1 MLDIETQLNRLKQR
15 VAAIDKQFA
24 QKYARNDST
33 PAAAAPALQPLH
45 ARSFIEQWA
54 EGAVVSNEFGEH
66 FQTERLFSRL
76 KQHGSVDIG
85 SLSELPPCL
94 LDALSENAIAGI
106 APEKWAFLDT
116 ETTGLA
122 GGSGTYA
129 FLIGVG
135 RITAEGFRV
144 RQFFMREYAEERSV
158 LAALE
163 AHLSEFEVMITYNGK
178 SYDQPLLETRY
189 RMCRHKPPFSRL
201 EHLDLLF
208 GARRLWKLRLES
220 CRLVQLEQQILGV
233 FREGDLPGELIP
245 YVYFEYLRSRE
256 AARLVPVFH
265 HNAMDILT
273 LACLTAVVPVA
284 FRTTDAAALNLVG
297 VRRGEDLVG
306 IARWLLN
313 SGETEKSL
321 DLMKRAIDIGLPDK
335 LLFRSLWDVAA
346 LEKKVQRPS
355 AALKIFTELA
365 GCRNVH
371 RVAALEELAKYY
383 EHEEKNYGVALE
395 FTLQALALDRTANL
409 LKRRERLERKLTKHK
424 TTRPRK
430 LALHSASPLESSP
443 ETESFLPLP

>member
-1 MLDIETQLNRLKQR
+1 MLDTETQLARLKER
-15 VAAIDKQFA
+15 VAAIDR
-24 QKYARNDST
+24 KYARKDNTST
-33 PAAAAPALQPLH
+33 AAAPAAAP
-45 ARSFIEQWA
+45 ARTGSARTFIEEWA
-54 EGAVVSNEFGEH
+54 EGNVVGNEFGEH
-66 FQTERLFSRL
+66 FQAERLFSGL
-76 KQHGSVDIG
+76 KQHGSADIG
-85 SLSELPPCL
+85 ALSELPASL
-94 LDALSENAIAGI
+94 LDALSENGI
-106 APEKWAFLDT
+106 PDVAPQRWAFLDT

-135 RITAEGFRV
+135 RITADGFRV
-144 RQFFMREYAEERSV
+144 RQFFMRDYVEEKSV

-163 AHLSEFEVMITYNGK
+163 AHLNEFDVMITYNGK
-178 SYDQPLLETRY
+178 AYDQPLLETRY
-189 RMCRHKPPFSRL
+189 RMCRQKPPFARM

-245 YVYFEYLRSRE
+245 YVYFEYLRSHE
-256 AARLVPVFH
+256 AQRLTPVFH

-273 LACLTAVVPVA
+273 LACLTAVVPAA
-284 FRTTDAAALNLVG
+284 FRSTDADALRAAG

-313 SGETEKSL
+313 AGETERSL
-321 DLMKRAIDIGLPDK
+321 ELLKRAIDAGLPDR

-346 LEKKVQRPS
+346 MEKKLERPA
-355 AALKIFTELA
+355 AALQIYTELA
-365 GCRNVH
+365 GCRNEH

-395 FTLQALALDRTANL
+395 FTRQALKFERTGSL
-409 LKRRERLERKLTKHK
+409 LKRGERLERRLAKP
-424 TTRPRK
+424 RPRK
-430 LALHSASPLESSP
+430 FDLLAMSRQL
-443 ETESFLPLP
+443 